1 MSKVRH
7 PSFDFEKG
15 YVLRR
20 SYSEFG
26 RWQHRRVW
34 CLIGRLDVGTPFML
48 DYSRGLTRWTS
59 PGKLTAG
66 LRKKILDGLREVRF
80 AEAIPEFIT
89 SYDMIEADE
98 LDFDTSSQL
107 ACEVERNFY
116 KDVWQREYMGFRE
129 EDFID
134 LVVPFEDRDQVK
146 ALGARWSG
154 SRRAWTVHKDLV
166 DNLTPWLK
174 STNETAPA
182 TPGP

>member
-1 MSKVRH
+1 MSKLKH

-20 SYSEFG
+20 SYNEFG

-59 PGKLTAG
+59 PGKLTSG
-66 LRKKILDGLREVRF
+66 LRTKILDGLRDIRF
-80 AEAIPEFIT
+80 ADTIPEIVT
-89 SYDMIEADE
+89 AYNMIEADE
-98 LDFDTSSQL
+98 ADFEASSRV
-107 ACEVERNFY
+107 AGEIERSFY

-154 SRRAWTVHKDLV
+154 SRRKWTAHKDQI
-166 DNLTPWLK
+166 DTFAPWLK
-174 STNETAPA
+174 SPDEAASA